1 MAKLGTNKPT
11 VTATDGG
18 ATLNFVSAGTYTLD
32 FLANGKVKIGLEDG
46 KTTLLSPSEWG
57 RVTKLN
63 LGDDARLSLTVDEL
77 GGRAVAGGGFLN
89 IDGISFTEADDSA
102 LNASGV
108 GNFEPSHNLTD
119 VLGSLFAENGV
130 AATMAQL
137 TINGSLAD
145 TLKAAWDYLDDAYVA
160 GNNYYDLPLNES
172 FVRLGIVYT
181 DYLEAGGA
189 PLTDV
194 VAKYSENAAGDFTRL
209 QSMHDNL
216 LGNLNGAVVA
226 SRFPQPLRGELLDL
240 IPDAYETR
248 AVFDGNAGSYGGA
261 KHDAV
266 RAFDYDQGWD
276 RGDYLDRSYNSLID
290 PLASRDAN
298 NNGVDES
305 MYYGSGNPNDDW
317 NVVRHEGAGVEL
329 GLKIKHRGGDEYP
342 EGTIDADGVAHYT
355 VVTGAQ
361 PGVPNR
367 AEWNFDY
374 AGTITPAGQDGAISF
389 RLEIDIDPT
398 EGVTFVAI
406 PTDSF
411 AAVPGGV
418 QGSQNYAFFSSLVDT
433 DPSTDGVQPYVF
445 GEGEFNVRLSAFDD
459 GTLVAT
465 NEVVVHVVD
474 PLAAASAAPIA

>member
-18 ATLNFVSAGTYTLD
+18 TTLNFVGTGRYSLEFLD
-32 FLANGKVKIGLEDG
+32 NGKVKIGLEDG
-46 KTTLLSPSEWG
+46 KTTLLSASEWTT
-57 RVTKLN
+57 VTKLN
-63 LGDDARLSLTVDEL
+63 LGEHAQLSLTVDQL
-77 GGRAVAGGGFLN
+77 GGRAVSGDGHLN
-89 IDGISFTEADDSA
+89 IDGISFIEANESA
-102 LNASGV
+102 LNAAGV

-137 TINGSLAD
+137 TINGRLAD
-145 TLKAAWDYLDDAYVA
+145 TFKAAWDYLDDAYVA
-160 GNNYYDLPLNES
+160 GNNYYSLPLNES
-172 FVRLGIVYT
+172 FVRLGVVYV

-194 VAKYSENAAGDFTRL
+194 VAKYSENASGAFTRM

-226 SRFPQPLRGELLDL
+226 GRFPQPLRSELLDL
-240 IPDAYETR
+240 IPDAYESR
-248 AVFDGNAGSYGGA
+248 PVFDGNLASYGGA

-266 RAFDYDQGWD
+266 RAFDYDQDWD
-276 RGDYLDRSYNSLID
+276 RPDYFDRSYNALID

-329 GLKIKHRGGDEYP
+329 GLKIKHRGGDEYA
-342 EGTIDADGVAHYT
+342 EGAIDADGVAHYS
-355 VVTGAQ
+355 VLTGTQ
-361 PGVPNR
+361 PGNPNR

-389 RLEIDIDPT
+389 KLEIDIDPT
-398 EGVTFVAI
+398 EGVNFVEI
-406 PTDSF
+406 PTATF
-411 AAVPGGV
+411 GGVPGV
-418 QGSQNYAFFSSLVDT
+418 QDSSNYAFYRTLIDT
-433 DPSTDGVQPYVF
+433 DPSTDTIEPYAF
-445 GEGEFNVRLSAFDD
+445 GPGEFNIRLSAFD
-459 GTLVAT
+459 GGEFVAT

-474 PLAAASAAPIA
+474 PLAAVAIAPIA